1 MTSWTDD
8 GRIPPHV
15 SLLESAA
22 YRKFLK
28 RALGFCVMLN
38 TTFLM
43 ILELN
48 AHFLSLLGCRT
59 LSVESER

>member
-22 YRKFLK
+22 HRKFLK

-38 TTFLM
+38 TTFLL

-48 AHFLSLLGCRT
+48 AHL
-59 LSVESER
+59 LSV